1 MKKLFKIISHDISFS
16 GIKEENPVLSYV
28 WGGDGKE
35 TCKEEFP
42 FENFN
47 NMLLVMD

>member
-1 MKKLFKIISHDISFS
+1 MLLD
-16 GIKEENPVLSYV
+16 V

-47 NMLLVMD
+47 NIITVNGLILLKGKLVMKYFRKLVLTCFY